1 LLEHAQ
7 RRATKPVKGLQ
18 KKSRKEQMKQLE
30 LFSVGKRRLRE
41 DLIALHSYLKG
52 GCREVGVDLLS

>member
-1 LLEHAQ
+1 
-7 RRATKPVKGLQ
+7 VKGLQ